1 MLGVLLYIFAG
12 SQGIQV
18 EKSDELFPLIA
29 TGNYFPA
36 VVGILFIIGLI
47 SSAYSAAGSALTAL
61 TTSFTVDILGTRGR
75 TEEEIV
81 KIRKRVHIGM
91 AVIMGITIFVFNL
104 LNNTSVIDAVYILAS
119 YTYGPI
125 LGLFAFGIFMKQQVR
140 DKYLQTQSQ
149 SSLANKTGQY
159 YQLIREQQAVAQKK
173 NHIDSIVGRTV
184 ADFLEL
190 SISEEGKY
198 YDNSECKVL
207 PNSRYGLVTFVDL
220 GPQVQVSSRNN
231 ILLTRVQGRDYT
243 RKEYISGGDLEITIN
258 GKITSKYPDV
268 YPEAEVSKFIRL
280 VQYKGVIDC
289 DNTVLRQFNISR
301 LIIQGYTLQPT
312 DCRNVQPYSLNC
324 VAVEPSEA
332 VELKLAE
339 QEKVD
344 TAIKHTNK
352 WIKYVK
358 FGTEVIDPAS
368 LLKLTRLWV

>member
-1 MLGVLLYIFAG
+1 MQNLSG
-12 SQGIQV
+12 
-18 EKSDELFPLIA
+18 
-29 TGNYFPA
+29 
-36 VVGILFIIGLI
+36 
-47 SSAYSAAGSALTAL
+47 
-61 TTSFTVDILGTRGR
+61 GTRFKCYPGP
-75 TEEEIV
+75 
-81 KIRKRVHIGM
+81 
-91 AVIMGITIFVFNL
+91 FS
-104 LNNTSVIDAVYILAS
+104 SVS
-119 YTYGPI
+119 Y
-125 LGLFAFGIFMKQQVR
+125 
-140 DKYLQTQSQ
+140 
-149 SSLANKTGQY
+149 
-159 YQLIREQQAVAQKK
+159 
-173 NHIDSIVGRTV
+173 
-184 ADFLEL
+184 
-190 SISEEGKY
+190 ISEEGKY

>member
-1 MLGVLLYIFAG
+1 MGRLIQIAASTLLSGGILNHGSLGGYISNATRLALGMGLAELQDGQVHYFSRHHDLLKRAA
-12 SQGIQV
+12 IQV
-18 EKSDELFPLIA
+18 ASQTA
-29 TGNYFPA
+29 Y
-36 VVGILFIIGLI
+36 GL
-47 SSAYSAAGSALTAL
+47 L
-61 TTSFTVDILGTRGR
+61 R
-75 TEEEIV
+75 
-81 KIRKRVHIGM
+81 
-91 AVIMGITIFVFNL
+91 
-104 LNNTSVIDAVYILAS
+104 S
-119 YTYGPI
+119 YPRY
-125 LGLFAFGIFMKQQVR
+125 LKYWEQQVR

-243 RKEYISGGDLEITIN
+243 ARNIYPGV
-258 GKITSKYPDV
+258 TSRLPSTARSPPKYPDV

-324 VAVEPSEA
+324 VARG
-332 VELKLAE
+332 
-339 QEKVD
+339 
-344 TAIKHTNK
+344 AIGSR
-352 WIKYVK
+352 
-358 FGTEVIDPAS
+358 GTETGGTGKGGHGHQAHEQVDQ
-368 LLKLTRLWV
+368 VC